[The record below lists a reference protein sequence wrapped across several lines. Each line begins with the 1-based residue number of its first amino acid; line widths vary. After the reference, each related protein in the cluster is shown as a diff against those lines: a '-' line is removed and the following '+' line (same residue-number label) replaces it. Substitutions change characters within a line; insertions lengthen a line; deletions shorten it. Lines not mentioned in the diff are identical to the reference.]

1 MRYLSNYIHYFVLPS
16 ILILV
21 LGSCNQSEKLM
32 YMNSESGLSEI
43 QEEIEA
49 LIKTKQIDSLS
60 IRSSEGASLMSSIYI
75 LATDSESKEEFKSTI
90 EFIPKVEMT
99 QEKPST
105 IKKDALHDYK
115 INLKDLY
122 KQIESAKGMIPQGYK
137 YQDVKSIRY
146 SANPFGEKYYFEL
159 EVKPLSKDISE
170 DNEYIDWYNSNSNT
184 KYQIQTGDLD
194 ANSLHAKRTYV
205 VLFVV
210 ENGSVQIVKVK

>member
-1 MRYLSNYIHYFVLPS
+1 
-16 ILILV
+16 
-21 LGSCNQSEKLM
+21 M
-32 YMNSESGLSEI
+32 YMNSESGLNEI
-43 QEEIEA
+43 QEKIEV

-60 IRSSEGASLMSSIYI
+60 LRSSEGASLMSSIYI
-75 LATDSESKEEFKSTI
+75 VATDPESKEEFKNTI

-99 QEKPST
+99 QEELSS

-115 INLKDLY
+115 VNLKDLY
-122 KQIESAKGMIPQGYK
+122 RQIETAQNMIPQGYK

-159 EVKPLSKDISE
+159 EVKPLSENVSE

-210 ENGSVQIVKVK
+210 ENGNVQIVRVK